1 MQISNTALSSISFLT
16 ISLLCGLPIWWKTTT
31 VQRFPLPRTEI
42 SNLPEPS
49 NFFSES
55 SESTIRARI
64 KQPLVISILT
74 ADIKPKAFHENLVK
88 HTLHSLN
95 EKWQGLVNF
104 EVLVELLSYDEE
116 LFSDVSEQNLAD
128 SFNYLESN
136 ILSPDTEKNTAHV
149 VVVLKETGNL
159 GSENSEYHIKNW
171 GTLVFAL
178 DINDIGKISVD
189 TISRYFGINEH
200 LDQSTLHKT
209 VISSTIH
216 NSYKSAH
223 FQLTSLLQ
231 TLDSVKNIVINE
243 KVASKIETAVGLLN
257 KKEQSDSLEKN
268 TIQVY
273 ENVLNAEELI
283 NSAATD
289 ESLLGLLYF
298 PEDQKFG
305 IYVPLFLPVGLSL
318 IGSIKPLVEYFKT
331 MNSQKTKND

>member
-1 MQISNTALSSISFLT
+1 VQNTL
-16 ISLLCGLPIWWKTTT
+16 
-31 VQRFPLPRTEI
+31 
-42 SNLPEPS
+42 N
-49 NFFSES
+49 
-55 SESTIRARI
+55 
-64 KQPLVISILT
+64 
-74 ADIKPKAFHENLVK
+74 
-88 HTLHSLN
+88 SLN
-95 EKWQGLVNF
+95 AKWQGLVNF

-116 LFSDVSEQNLAD
+116 LFSDEQNLNEQNLAD

-149 VVVLKETGNL
+149 VVVLKETGN
-159 GSENSEYHIKNW
+159 SDSEYHIKNW
-171 GTLVFAL
+171 GTLVFAS
-178 DINDIGKISVD
+178 DINNIGKISAD
-189 TISRYFGINEH
+189 TINRYFGIHKN

-243 KVASKIETAVGLLN
+243 KVAGKIETAVGLLN
-257 KKEQSDSLEKN
+257 KKVDGLGKN
-268 TIQVY
+268 IIQVY

-318 IGSIKPLVEYFKT
+318 IGSIKPLMEYFKT
-331 MNSQKTKND
+331 QKIKND

>member
-31 VQRFPLPRTEI
+31 VERFPLPRTEI
-42 SNLPEPS
+42 LNLPEPS
-49 NFFSES
+49 NFFSEF

-74 ADIKPKAFHENLVK
+74 ADIKPKAFHENIVQN
-88 HTLHSLN
+88 TLTSLN

-104 EVLVELLSYDEE
+104 KVLVELLSYDEK
-116 LFSDVSEQNLAD
+116 LFSDEQNLNEQNLAD

-149 VVVLKETGNL
+149 VVVLKETGN
-159 GSENSEYHIKNW
+159 SDSEYHIKNW
-171 GTLVFAL
+171 GTLVFAS
-178 DINDIGKISVD
+178 DINNIGKISAD
-189 TISRYFGINEH
+189 TINRYFGIHKN

-243 KVASKIETAVGLLN
+243 KVAGKIETAVGLLN
-257 KKEQSDSLEKN
+257 KKVDGLGKN
-268 TIQVY
+268 IIQVY

-318 IGSIKPLVEYFKT
+318 IGSIKPLIEYFKT
-331 MNSQKTKND
+331 QKIKND

>member
-1 MQISNTALSSISFLT
+1 MQISNTAASSISFLT
-16 ISLLCGLPIWWKTTT
+16 ISFLCGLPIWWKTTT
-31 VQRFPLPRTEI
+31 VERFPLPRTEI

-49 NFFSES
+49 NFFTGFA
-55 SESTIRARI
+55 ESTIRARI

-74 ADIKPKAFHENLVK
+74 ADIKPKAFHENLVQN
-88 HTLHSLN
+88 TLDSLD

-104 EVLVELLSYDEE
+104 EVLIELLNYDEE
-116 LFSDVSEQNLAD
+116 LFSDEPNFSEHNLAD

-149 VVVLKETGNL
+149 VIVLQQEIVN
-159 GSENSEYHIKNW
+159 SESEYHIKNW
-171 GTLVFAL
+171 GTLVFAS
-178 DINDIGKISVD
+178 DIQNIGKISTD
-189 TISRYFGINEH
+189 TINRYFGIQEN
-200 LDQSTLHKT
+200 LDQATLHKT

-231 TLDSVKNIVINE
+231 TLDSVKNIVINK
-243 KVASKIETAVGLLN
+243 KVAEKIETAVGLLN
-257 KKEQSDSLEKN
+257 KKVDGSEEN
-268 TIQVY
+268 MIQVY

-318 IGSIKPLVEYFKT
+318 IGSVKPLLEYFKT
-331 MNSQKTKND
+331 QKIKNE